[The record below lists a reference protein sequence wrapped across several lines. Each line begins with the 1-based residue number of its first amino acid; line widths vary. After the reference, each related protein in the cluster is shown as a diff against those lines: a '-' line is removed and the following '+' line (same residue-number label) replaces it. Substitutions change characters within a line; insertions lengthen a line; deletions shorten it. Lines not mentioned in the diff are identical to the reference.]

1 MKRFSFSM
9 LFACVFLPPICYL
22 LTIKALEAYFDNR
35 ERSNLNDILIRDH
48 EAVIEGR
55 YPIREE
61 VTRNIHQ
68 YMSRSLK
75 RKLGVVTYVMV
86 KTRDDRILYPSHLQR
101 NFQAS
106 SITENLATN
115 SPDTLDYVEVAAANF
130 KVLNEGLVLT
140 MDVRIEHNTWLSN
153 SILIFYIFVSVF
165 LFRRL
170 IRKDITQAERLE
182 ETQQSDIK
190 RLSEQLKTT
199 KQEIEALAV
208 RDTDYRRLISSLKED
223 KRELSRDVDGLLEE
237 IEQLENGLESQKE
250 LKEKMEGEVL
260 QLENQLERLRG
271 RPSKGK
277 SSKKRT
283 ETTAKRFRSLY
294 KNIAFTKR
302 SADGFL
308 SLTDEL
314 QLKAEKVIHKLND
327 DVSTVPIKRKVFG
340 KGGKMNVLEA
350 EFSYSGRI
358 YFQRDSQSR
367 VKILAIGTKNTQEE
381 DLAYVAKNK

>member
-1 MKRFSFSM
+1 
-9 LFACVFLPPICYL
+9 
-22 LTIKALEAYFDNR
+22 
-35 ERSNLNDILIRDH
+35 
-48 EAVIEGR
+48 
-55 YPIREE
+55 
-61 VTRNIHQ
+61 
-68 YMSRSLK
+68 
-75 RKLGVVTYVMV
+75 
-86 KTRDDRILYPSHLQR
+86 
-101 NFQAS
+101 
-106 SITENLATN
+106 
-115 SPDTLDYVEVAAANF
+115 
-130 KVLNEGLVLT
+130 
-140 MDVRIEHNTWLSN
+140 
-153 SILIFYIFVSVF
+153 
-165 LFRRL
+165 
-170 IRKDITQAERLE
+170 
-182 ETQQSDIK
+182 
-190 RLSEQLKTT
+190 
-199 KQEIEALAV
+199 
-208 RDTDYRRLISSLKED
+208 
-223 KRELSRDVDGLLEE
+223 
-237 IEQLENGLESQKE
+237 
-250 LKEKMEGEVL
+250 MEGEVL

>member
-35 ERSNLNDILIRDH
+35 ERSHLNDILIRDH

-55 YPIREE
+55 YPIRDEI
-61 VTRNIHQ
+61 TRNIHQ
-68 YMSRSLK
+68 YLSRSLK
-75 RKLGVVTYVMV
+75 RKLGVMTYVMV

-106 SITENLATN
+106 SITGNLATN
-115 SPDTLDYVEVAAANF
+115 SPDSLDYVEVAAENF

-170 IRKDITQAERLE
+170 IRKDISQAQRLE
-182 ETQQSDIK
+182 EAQQSDIR
-190 RLSEQLKTT
+190 RLSEQLKST
-199 KQEIEALAV
+199 KQELEALAV
-208 RDTDYRRLISSLKED
+208 READSRKLISSLKED

-237 IEQLENGLESQKE
+237 IEQLENGLESQQE

-260 QLENQLERLRG
+260 QLETQLERLRG
-271 RPSKGK
+271 RLPKGK
-277 SSKKRT
+277 SSKKKT

-302 SADGFL
+302 STDGFL

-314 QLKAEKVIHKLND
+314 QLKAEEVIHKLND
-327 DVSTVPIKRKVFG
+327 DASMVSIKRKVFG
-340 KGGKMNVLEA
+340 KGGKINVLEA

-358 YFQRDSQSR
+358 YFQRDAQSR

-381 DLAYVAKNK
+381 DLAYVAKNR